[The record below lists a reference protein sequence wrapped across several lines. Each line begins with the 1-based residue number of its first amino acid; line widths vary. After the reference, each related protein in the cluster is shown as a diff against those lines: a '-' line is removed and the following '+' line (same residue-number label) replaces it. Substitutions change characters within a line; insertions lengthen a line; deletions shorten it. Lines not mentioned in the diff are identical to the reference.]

1 MRPTAASG
9 FKEFYMIRDL
19 LIAVPK
25 AKLGMAIAI
34 VLGTV
39 LLVCDANAQ
48 EQADLIQVKNPILKP
63 IKTISIAAGVSGV
76 VDSVLVSEGD
86 MIQVNAVIAE
96 IRADEAKLSVARA
109 KLALELASAK
119 EKRDV
124 DVRLAEKSAQVAE
137 QELART
143 LKANTLASDTY
154 PANEVDRYRLV
165 AERASIEIERF
176 RLDQALAM
184 IGRKQAEIELQQSQQ
199 VLYRHSIR
207 SSVQAMVVSVDK
219 NAGEWVE
226 PSTKMI
232 EVMSLER
239 LRLEAFVDSG
249 DASRFAKGSKASVT
263 IALSK
268 APETVDAKVTFVSPT
283 ANPVNGQVRIFIEFE
298 NPKGAFRPGMSVTAS
313 IVRDALP

>member
-1 MRPTAASG
+1 
-9 FKEFYMIRDL
+9 MIRDL
-19 LIAVPK
+19 FIDVSRARLGIAIV
-25 AKLGMAIAI
+25 I
-34 VLGTV
+34 VLGTI
-39 LLVCDANAQ
+39 LWVCDANAQ

-86 MIQVNAVIAE
+86 MIQVGAVVAK

-176 RLDQALAM
+176 RLDQALAT

-199 VLYRHSIR
+199 MLYRHSIR

-239 LRLEAFVDSG
+239 LRLEAFVDSV
-249 DASRFAKGSKASVT
+249 DASRFTKGAKSSVT
-263 IALSK
+263 IALPK
-268 APETVDAKVTFVSPT
+268 EPETVEAKVTFVSPT
-283 ANPVNGQVRIFIEFE
+283 ANPVNGQVRVFIEFE
-298 NPKGAFRPGMSVTAS
+298 NPKGTFRPGMSVTAS
-313 IVRDALP
+313 IVRDAVP